1 VYQAQGMA
9 MVDLGVSLPD
19 ALARLQACAYAHDR
33 LLHDVARDIVNG
45 RLRLEPDP
53 P

>member
-1 VYQAQGMA
+1 MA
-9 MVDLGVSLPD
+9 MVDLGISLPD
-19 ALARLQACAYAHDR
+19 AMARLQAYAYAHDR
-33 LLHDVARDIVNG
+33 LLHTVAQDVVSG